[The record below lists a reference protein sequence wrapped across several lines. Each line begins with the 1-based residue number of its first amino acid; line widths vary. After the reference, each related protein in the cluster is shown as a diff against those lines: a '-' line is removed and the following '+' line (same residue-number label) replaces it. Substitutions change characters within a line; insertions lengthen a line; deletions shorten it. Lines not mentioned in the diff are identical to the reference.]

1 MKQID
6 TNPVKRNMDKM
17 HKPAN
22 HRDKKKDAKRGYV
35 KNGNNAY

>member
-17 HKPAN
+17 HKPVS
-22 HRDKKKDAKRGYV
+22 HRNKKKDAKRGYV
-35 KNGNNAY
+35 KNMKHFD